1 MCPNE
6 NQHETTKHVV
16 DAIESQQQNSQQ
28 SDTNLPGSAVSPVCE
43 NCSDYEHQI
52 ANILTL
58 LAEINTKL
66 QEDSRKTYQY

>member
-1 MCPNE
+1 
-6 NQHETTKHVV
+6 
-16 DAIESQQQNSQQ
+16 
-28 SDTNLPGSAVSPVCE
+28 VCE

-52 ANILTL
+52 ANKLTL